1 MSASGCWAILEALLA
16 NLRHKAMRPI
26 VHALLLP
33 LLLACPF
40 GMALAQ
46 ATAKAASPDGSLDP
60 MMVQAGF
67 LSGHPDLRFRIRG
80 LDEFKAGN
88 REDAFRYFQRAAY
101 YADKPSQ
108 GMVAEM
114 YWNGQ
119 GVPADRALA
128 YAWMD
133 LAAER
138 GYLTFATARER
149 YWSEMTEAERNRAL
163 EEGQALYAR
172 FGDAAAQP
180 RLATVLRR
188 ERGKMTGSR
197 LGSGSGSLQVLVA
210 GPDGE
215 YEAIDGS
222 KFYDPK
228 YWDPKQYQAW
238 HDSVWM
244 RPRIGRVDVG
254 GVEKVP
260 EQGAMSTRVPKVA
273 PDVDAEEPS
282 VPEGEGTPPGR
293 QPPR

>member
-1 MSASGCWAILEALLA
+1 
-16 NLRHKAMRPI
+16 MRPTFH
-26 VHALLLP
+26 VLLLP
-33 LLLACPF
+33 LLLVCLP
-40 GMALAQ
+40 GTVLAQ
-46 ATAKAASPDGSLDP
+46 AATKPASSDGTLDP
-60 MMVQAGF
+60 MMVRAGF

-88 REDAFRYFQRAAY
+88 LEDAFRYFQRAAF

-108 GMVAEM
+108 GMLAEM

-119 GVPADRALA
+119 GVGEDRALA

-149 YWSEMTEAERNRAL
+149 YWGELDEVERARAV
-163 EEGQALYAR
+163 EQGQAVYGTY
-172 FGDAAAQP
+172 GDAAAQP

-197 LGSGSGSLQVLVA
+197 LGSGSGNLQVLVA

-215 YEAIDGS
+215 FESIDGS

-228 YWDPKQYQAW
+228 YWDPEQYQAW

-244 RPRIGRVDVG
+244 RPRIGRVNVG
-254 GVEKVP
+254 DVEKVP
-260 EQGAMSTRVPKVA
+260 GTDAPSTRVPKVE
-273 PDVDAEEPS
+273 PDVDAQEPS
-282 VPEGEGTPPGR
+282 IPDGDGTPDG
-293 QPPR
+293 QSPR